1 MKALSQQPLI
11 QLESVSFQFPNQ
23 PPLLTDISL
32 QIKQGERVAIVGHN
46 GCGKSTLVKLLN
58 GLLRH
63 TQGEI
68 SVGGQALSD
77 DSLPSI
83 RRQIGM
89 VFQNPE
95 NQFVGTTVADDIL
108 FGLENMCLERS
119 VMHDRLTHYAE
130 KLHITPFL
138 HKHPDELS
146 GGQKQRVAIASILAM
161 QPKIIIFDEATS
173 MLDET
178 AKNQIGKLIDELHL
192 EGAYTS
198 LSITHDAEEILA
210 ADRVIALSGGRL
222 LADTTPLELFSQPDW
237 IAACHLDLPFTLA
250 VSQLIHDLHPEIPV
264 HSDEQAL
271 MEDLWRFTFMK

>member
-1 MKALSQQPLI
+1 MSQQPLI
-11 QLESVSFQFPNQ
+11 ELHSVSFQFPNQ

-32 QIKQGERVAIVGHN
+32 HINQGERIAIVGHN

-58 GLLRH
+58 GLHRH

-68 SVGGQALSD
+68 CVAGQMLSD
-77 DSLPSI
+77 ESLPTI
-83 RRQIGM
+83 RKQIGM

-108 FGLENMCLERS
+108 FGLENLCLGRS
-119 VMHDRLTHYAE
+119 VMHDRLIHYAE
-130 KLHITPFL
+130 KLEISHFL

-161 QPKIIIFDEATS
+161 QPSIIIFDEATS

-178 AKNQIGKLIDELHL
+178 AKNEIGKLIGELHQ
-192 EGAYTS
+192 EGSYTS

-210 ADRVIALSGGRL
+210 ADRVIALSRGKL
-222 LADTTPLELFSQPDW
+222 LADTTPHELFSHPEW
-237 IAACHLDLPFTLA
+237 LTACHLNLPFTWA
-250 VSQLIHDLHPEIPV
+250 VSQMIHDLHPDIPV
-264 HSDEQAL
+264 HSDEQDL

>member
-1 MKALSQQPLI
+1 MSQRPLI
-11 QLESVSFQFPNQ
+11 QLDSVSFQFPNQ
-23 PPLLTDISL
+23 PPLLTDISFE
-32 QIKQGERVAIVGHN
+32 INQGERIAIVGHN
-46 GCGKSTLVKLLN
+46 GCGKSTLVKFLN

-68 SVGGQALSD
+68 CVAGQVLSD
-77 DSLPSI
+77 VSLPII
-83 RRQIGM
+83 RKQIGM

-119 VMHDRLTHYAE
+119 VMHDRLTHYAA
-130 KLHITPFL
+130 KLHITNFL

-146 GGQKQRVAIASILAM
+146 GGQKQRVAIASVLAM
-161 QPKIIIFDEATS
+161 QPSIIIFDEATS

-178 AKNQIGKLIDELHL
+178 AKNEIGKLIDGLHL

-210 ADRVIALSGGRL
+210 ADRVIALSEGKL
-222 LADTTPLELFSQPDW
+222 LADTTPSELFSRPDW
-237 IAACHLDLPFTLA
+237 VAACHLHLPFTLA
-250 VSQLIHDLHPEIPV
+250 VSQMVHDLHPEIPV
-264 HSDEQAL
+264 HSDEQDL
-271 MEDLWRFTFMK
+271 MEDLWRFTFKK